1 MLGDAKKRGWC
12 HVVPAVEYRFGHEAF
27 EKGGHMSFQPIT
39 EAATRYGF
47 TLDHEVFDRARV
59 IVLFAGYR
67 MCRALRRRFWS
78 APKELVGEKAQSWNA
93 GAYYQRGRN
102 CFQREGC
109 EGRTH
114 TAKA

>member
-1 MLGDAKKRGWC
+1 
-12 HVVPAVEYRFGHEAF
+12 
-27 EKGGHMSFQPIT
+27 MSFQPIT